1 MSPFYARCFC
11 FRPVS
16 ISRSLLLLTMWI
28 GAIAVCHDAGCD
40 EPQVDNR
47 IKFGRFEKCVLIQN
61 DQARVVLCPESGG
74 RVLEYSLH
82 GKNALFVSATDTG
95 QEETDALWRHDPSA
109 GRFDI
114 GPELMMPKRDELF
127 RGEWNVTRLS
137 QLSVR
142 LTSLPSESTGVKLV
156 RDFTLDPESTR
167 LACKQ
172 TIVNVSNKAVQYCHW
187 SRTLANGA
195 GIVLVPLDGF
205 AKFPN
210 RYVRYA
216 NGGLLLRPEDPNV
229 RIRDGFLEIIG
240 PPTTPKLGMDS
251 MAGWVAHQQTSGLV
265 FIKKF
270 PTYPERAYIDAGGI
284 TLATWAPPSGVTVE
298 IEPIGP
304 AEIIAPGASAS
315 FTETWWLLSNEFP
328 TDGKQVDLQ
337 WLRQQVAKLR

>member
-1 MSPFYARCFC
+1 MF
-11 FRPVS
+11 V
-16 ISRSLLLLTMWI
+16 LTM
-28 GAIAVCHDAGCD
+28 GLLSAATFQEAYGD
-40 EPQVDNR
+40 EPQVDPR

-61 DQARVVLCPESGG
+61 EQVRVVLCPEYGG
-74 RVLEYSLH
+74 RVLEYSLD
-82 GKNALFVSATDTG
+82 GKNSLFVSAADMG
-95 QEETDALWRHDPSA
+95 KEEVDNSWRFDPSA

-127 RGEWNVTRLS
+127 RGEWSVARLS
-137 QLSVR
+137 SLSVR
-142 LTSLPSESTGVKLV
+142 LTSAPSESTGVQLV
-156 RDFTLDPESTR
+156 RDFTLDPKSSKLE
-167 LACKQ
+167 CKQ
-172 TIVNVSNKAVQYCHW
+172 TIVNVSDKTVQYCHW

-195 GIVLVPLDGF
+195 GIVLVPLEGF

-229 RIRDGFLEIIG
+229 RIRDGFLEIVG

-251 MAGWVAHQQTSGLV
+251 MAGWVAHQQPSGLM

-315 FTETWWLLSNEFP
+315 FMETWWLLSSEYP
-328 TDGKQVDLQ
+328 TDDKQVDLQ
-337 WLRQQVAKLR
+337 WLRQQVVLLH